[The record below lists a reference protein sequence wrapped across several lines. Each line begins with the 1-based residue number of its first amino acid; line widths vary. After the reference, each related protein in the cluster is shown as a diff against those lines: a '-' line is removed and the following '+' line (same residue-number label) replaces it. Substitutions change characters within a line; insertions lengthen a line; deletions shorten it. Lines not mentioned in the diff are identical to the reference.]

1 MWTERW
7 CCWILAPVHSA
18 RALAGCTKALAAQGI
33 APEQISLVL
42 LSHAHADHIGGLLD
56 GSGRPA
62 FPNARIVIARQ
73 EFEFW
78 HDSGI
83 RDRLGSG
90 SVYGNAMIESVI
102 REWFDR
108 YLVPLKDRLDLVE
121 SDAEVMPGVRMVPA
135 PGHTPGHCA
144 ILISGGGDP
153 VLFTADAFALPDHI
167 SHPEWTSS
175 FDLDAEQTVRTRHQ
189 SARSGGGGEL
199 PCRALPRGRNR
210 PRSSPRVRL
219 RLGAGDCFGCA
230 AWHSLREDIYE
241 IDNVSGLPRCA
252 CSVVS
257 ASVRG
262 RARELWIRFSSSA
275 LLARRVSRPYGSC
288 AREERGVRALI
299 RDAAQAPRFLALG
312 VEPVQGDLTDSA
324 SLRRACEGVAVVLCT
339 ATAAAPTRSAD
350 TFEAVERDGYR
361 SLVEIAAAARVQRFV
376 YTSVLPT
383 KYTRLSRFF
392 NTNARPRQL

>member
-18 RALAGCTKALAAQGI
+18 RALAGCTKALVAQGI

-167 SHPEWTSS
+167 RIRNGLLRSIWMRSKPFERATILL
-175 FDLDAEQTVRTRHQ
+175 DL
-189 SARSGGGGEL
+189 
-199 PCRALPRGRNR
+199 
-210 PRSSPRVRL
+210 
-219 RLGAGDCFGCA
+219 
-230 AWHSLREDIYE
+230 
-241 IDNVSGLPRCA
+241 
-252 CSVVS
+252 
-257 ASVRG
+257 
-262 RARELWIRFSSSA
+262 
-275 LLARRVSRPYGSC
+275 
-288 AREERGVRALI
+288 
-299 RDAAQAPRFLALG
+299 
-312 VEPVQGDLTDSA
+312 
-324 SLRRACEGVAVVLCT
+324 
-339 ATAAAPTRSAD
+339 AAAENCRVVHYHVDGIGHVVRRGSA
-350 TFEAVERDGYR
+350 FAWEP
-361 SLVEIAAAARVQRFV
+361 EISAALQTAN
-376 YTSVLPT
+376 S
-383 KYTRLSRFF
+383 
-392 NTNARPRQL
+392 